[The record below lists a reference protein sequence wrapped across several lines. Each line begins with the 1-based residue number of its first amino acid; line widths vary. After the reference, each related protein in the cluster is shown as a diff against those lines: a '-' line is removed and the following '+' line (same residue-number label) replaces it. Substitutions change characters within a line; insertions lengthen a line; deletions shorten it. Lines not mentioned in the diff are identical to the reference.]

1 MDAEILGART
11 GLAGVMPLVGLAART
26 QVNVLLHGET
36 GTGKEVIARAIHR
49 NSTACRGPFVVAN
62 CAAIPHDLMESE
74 MFGHVRGAYTGA
86 VREHGGYF
94 ASARGGT
101 LLLDEI
107 GDLHLDLQ
115 AKMLHVVES
124 GDYRKVGSTRAE
136 HNSARLIAATHRSLG
151 SLIDE
156 GRFRADL
163 FYRLDVL
170 NIDLPPLRE
179 RGLDIEKFARHFLAE
194 SCARNERDVP
204 DLESGALTALRCH
217 DWPGNIRELKT
228 CMERLALLTRGPTIS
243 GDDVRGTLQSSHREP
258 GDDAVKPLAEVERD
272 AIEKALRHF
281 GQNRTRAARAL
292 GISRRTLQAR
302 LRQYR
307 LFSPEP
313 PTGA

>member
-1 MDAEILGART
+1 MDTEILGART
-11 GLAGVMPLVGLAART
+11 GLARIMPLVGLAART
-26 QVNVLLHGET
+26 RVNVLIHGET
-36 GTGKEVIARAIHR
+36 GTGKEVVARAIHR
-49 NSTACRGPFVVAN
+49 RSPAWRGPFVVAN

-124 GDYRKVGSTRAE
+124 GSYRKVGSTRAE
-136 HNSARLIAATHRSLG
+136 QNSARLLAATHRSLG
-151 SLIDE
+151 QLIEE

-170 NIDLPPLRE
+170 RIDLPPLRE
-179 RGLDIEKFARHFLAE
+179 RGADIEKFARHFLVE
-194 SCARNERDVP
+194 SCARNGRDVP
-204 DLESGALTALRCH
+204 ELNRDALTALQSH

-228 CMERLALLTRGPTIS
+228 CMERLTLLTQGGTIR
-243 GDDVRGTLQSSHREP
+243 GDDVRATLESSHREP
-258 GDDAVKPLAEVERD
+258 GQNAVKPLADVERE
-272 AIEKALRHF
+272 AIERALRHF

-302 LRQYR
+302 LREYGR
-307 LFSPEP
+307 M
-313 PTGA
+313 TAR

>member
-1 MDAEILGART
+1 
-11 GLAGVMPLVGLAART
+11 MPLVRHAART
-26 QVNVLLHGET
+26 RVNVLIHGET
-36 GTGKEVIARAIHR
+36 GTGKEVVARTIHR
-49 NSTACRGPFVVAN
+49 HSAAWRGPFVVAN

-86 VREHGGYF
+86 VRDHGGYF

-115 AKMLHVVES
+115 AKILHVVES
-124 GDYRKVGSTRAE
+124 GSYRKVGSTRAE
-136 HNSARLIAATHRSLG
+136 HNSARLLAATHRSLG
-151 SLIDE
+151 ALIDE

-179 RGLDIEKFARHFLAE
+179 RGADIEKFIRCFLAE
-194 SCARNERDVP
+194 SCARNDRTRPTLEP
-204 DLESGALTALRCH
+204 DALVALQSH
-217 DWPGNIRELKT
+217 DWPGNVRELKT
-228 CMERLALLTRGPTIS
+228 CMERLALLTEGPVITGEHVYEVLAS
-243 GDDVRGTLQSSHREP
+243 RHRQGNPEGVR
-258 GDDAVKPLAEVERD
+258 PLAEVERD
-272 AIEKALRHF
+272 AIERALRHF

-302 LRQYR
+302 LRDYG
-307 LFSPEP
+307 LVEHSPN
-313 PTGA
+313 